1 MANIQIRVS
10 DTLRAQAQAVAN
22 SMGMDLPSAV
32 RIFLTHMVRE
42 NGMPFRPMGDPF
54 YRAGNQEA
62 LLRSAAQ
69 IDAGQ
74 AVSKTLDELQEME
87 R

>member
-1 MANIQIRVS
+1 MANIQIRI
-10 DTLRAQAQAVAN
+10 DDALRAQAQAVAN

-42 NGMPFRPMGDPF
+42 NGLPFRPTGDPF
-54 YRAGNQEA
+54 FSARNQEA
-62 LLRSAAQ
+62 LRRSAAQ
-69 IDAGQ
+69 IEAGRTV
-74 AVSKTLDELQEME
+74 AKSLDELEDME

>member
-1 MANIQIRVS
+1 MANIQIRVD

-32 RIFLTHMVRE
+32 RIFLTQMVRE
-42 NGMPFRPMGDPF
+42 NGMPFRPTGDPF
-54 YRAGNQEA
+54 YSARNQEA
-62 LLRSAAQ
+62 LLRSATQ
-69 IDAGQ
+69 IGAGH
-74 AVSKTLDELQEME
+74 AVTKTLDELQEME